1 MFDFT
6 TSLFGAAYAFEGYS
20 LVATYIETQFAISL
34 FCSKMQK
41 KSPFALRILFA
52 LAESVV
58 LCFLLA
64 ILNTEV
70 NTLFVRV
77 VCYLTICVFNLVF
90 VYFCWDGSSS
100 ETLMAFCSG
109 LASYQIGNKFFP
121 LLQNLNGINDRTTIS
136 LFHTGTNEVQLW
148 ELLLFYGSR
157 FAIYILLALLF
168 RPKAQLSASK
178 RTRRNI
184 VLLSLVTVSIVNTL
198 VCIARLYESESMAMS
213 IVVKIFTIAFSF
225 VVLLLCAGILVQSER
240 EQQINVLNQLMK
252 QEKMQFD
259 SVKANMDAIN
269 MRCHDLKHIIDKIED
284 KLTESET
291 DSLREAIRFYD
302 ANIKTG
308 NEVLDVVLC
317 EKAIL
322 CEKKGITFSC
332 MADGEKFSFLSAVQ
346 TYSLFG
352 NIIDNAIEAVERV
365 QAPEHKIISLVCSV
379 QNGCPVIEESNYFAG
394 ELKIKQGLP
403 DTSKADTSRHGY
415 GVRSIRYIAEQ
426 YGGTLEIRAQ
436 NNMFFLL
443 VTFPKSIAA

>member
-1 MFDFT
+1 MFSFAT
-6 TSLFGAAYAFEGYS
+6 TIFGSRYAFEGYS
-20 LVATYIETQFAISL
+20 LIATFIESQFAISL
-34 FCSKMQK
+34 FCARIK
-41 KSPFALRILFA
+41 KKDAFLLRVLVALL
-52 LAESVV
+52 ECSV
-58 LCFLLA
+58 LCYLLA
-64 ILNTEV
+64 ILNTEI
-70 NTLFVRV
+70 NALFVRIL
-77 VCYLTICVFNLVF
+77 CYLAICFFNIGFLF
-90 VYFCWDGSSS
+90 FCWEGSAS

-121 LLQNLNGINDRTTIS
+121 LLQNVNGINDRMTIS
-136 LFHTGTNEVQLW
+136 LYHTGDIDVQLW

-157 FAIYILLALLF
+157 FAIYILLAFLF

-178 RTRRNI
+178 RTQRSI
-184 VLLSLVTVSIVNTL
+184 VLLSLVTVGIVNTL
-198 VCIARLYESESMAMS
+198 VCAARLYESESMAMS

-225 VVLLLCAGILVQSER
+225 VVLLLSAGILVQSER

-284 KLTESET
+284 KLTASET

-365 QAPEHKIISLVCSV
+365 PEAEHKIISLICSV
-379 QNGCPVIEESNYFAG
+379 QDGCPTIEESNYFTG
-394 ELKIKQGLP
+394 SLKIKEGLP

-426 YGGTLEIRAQ
+426 YGGSLIIRVEG
-436 NNMFFLL
+436 NMFFLT
-443 VTFPKSIAA
+443 VSFPKHTVA